1 MATSFERYGRGHYT
15 AQTGYPL
22 PIGTPGLEKLLVRLH
37 AETFGIDE
45 VHGSFTAVVWQS
57 VVRTIAGQAEPQGL
71 PVTRLR
77 CLCPQNSDRLWLLAS
92 DAGGHCSLFF
102 FYLRT
107 LPPRNDHVRIVGTW
121 VGLASPLCDMWSP
134 LSDLQRF
141 LVFSNGAAVSQCAC
155 LTTPRPVGPPC
166 ELAANLVRLGG
177 AMTSSNPPSMA
188 VTLAH
193 ACRPLVI
200 DFYTRRPPPHKHG
213 RTVGPCV
220 GMPSLSFHHSDRR
233 GSLGRRL

>member
-1 MATSFERYGRGHYT
+1 MLPHPQTSLIGSAEYGPDVARGI
-15 AQTGYPL
+15 GCGGSL
-22 PIGTPGLEKLLVRLH
+22 PI
-37 AETFGIDE
+37 
-45 VHGSFTAVVWQS
+45 
-57 VVRTIAGQAEPQGL
+57 
-71 PVTRLR
+71 
-77 CLCPQNSDRLWLLAS
+77 
-92 DAGGHCSLFF
+92 FF
-102 FYLRT
+102 LRT
-107 LPPRNDHVRIVGTW
+107 LPPRKDHVRKVGPC
-121 VGLASPLCDMWSP
+121 VGLASHLCHMWGP

-141 LVFSNGAAVSQCAC
+141 LAFSNGAAVSQCAC

-193 ACRPLVI
+193 TCRPLVI

-220 GMPSLSFHHSDRR
+220 GMPTLSFHHSDRR

>member
-1 MATSFERYGRGHYT
+1 M
-15 AQTGYPL
+15 
-22 PIGTPGLEKLLVRLH
+22 
-37 AETFGIDE
+37 
-45 VHGSFTAVVWQS
+45 
-57 VVRTIAGQAEPQGL
+57 

-166 ELAANLVRLGG
+166 ELLANLVRVVDPV
-177 AMTSSNPPSMA
+177 MSSNATNMAATFAHMQTPCHWFLHTSPPTNMA
-188 VTLAH
+188 VRSVPVS
-193 ACRPLVI
+193 ACRLLV
-200 DFYTRRPPPHKHG
+200 FTRLTEG
-213 RTVGPCV
+213 AVFVGCCDANV
-220 GMPSLSFHHSDRR
+220 GCT
-233 GSLGRRL
+233 

>member
-1 MATSFERYGRGHYT
+1 MLPSTQTSCFVSAEFGPVVARG
-15 AQTGYPL
+15 
-22 PIGTPGLEKLLVRLH
+22 IG
-37 AETFGIDE
+37 
-45 VHGSFTAVVWQS
+45 
-57 VVRTIAGQAEPQGL
+57 
-71 PVTRLR
+71 
-77 CLCPQNSDRLWLLAS
+77 C
-92 DAGGHCSLFF
+92 GGSLFPF
-102 FYLRT
+102 LFYLRT
-107 LPPRNDHVRIVGTW
+107 LPLRSDHVRIVGTW

-193 ACRPLVI
+193 TCRPLVI
-200 DFYTRRPPPHKHG
+200 DFYTRRPPHTNTAG
-213 RTVGPCV
+213 RSVPVSECRLLVFTKLTEGAVLVGGCEAN
-220 GMPSLSFHHSDRR
+220 G
-233 GSLGRRL
+233 GSA

>member
-1 MATSFERYGRGHYT
+1 MC
-15 AQTGYPL
+15 
-22 PIGTPGLEKLLVRLH
+22 
-37 AETFGIDE
+37 
-45 VHGSFTAVVWQS
+45 GSFTAVVWQT
-57 VVRTIAGQAEPQGL
+57 VVRTIAGQAELECFLVP
-71 PVTRLR
+71 RLR
-77 CLCPQNSDRLWLLAS
+77 VLCPRNSDRLWLVAS
-92 DAGGHCSLFF
+92 GVGGHCSLFF

-177 AMTSSNPPSMA
+177 AMTSSTPPSMA
-188 VTLAH
+188 ATIAH
-193 ACRPLVI
+193 TCRPLVI
-200 DFYTRRPPPHKHG
+200 DFYTRPIHTHG
-213 RTVGPCV
+213 RTVSPCV
-220 GMPSLSFHHSDRR
+220 GMPTLSFHEADRR
-233 GSLGRRL
+233 SSLRRVL